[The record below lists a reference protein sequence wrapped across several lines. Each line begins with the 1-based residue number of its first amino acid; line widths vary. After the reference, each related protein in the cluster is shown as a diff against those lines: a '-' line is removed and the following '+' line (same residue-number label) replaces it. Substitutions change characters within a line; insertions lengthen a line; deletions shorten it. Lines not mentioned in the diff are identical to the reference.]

1 MPNPENVMRNRWG
14 KEKPAPSSEVASING
29 RKGGLAKAAKQ
40 RELKSAVEIIK
51 MFLQKEIKGTDG
63 NQYNYKEAGL
73 LKLVQKF
80 VGGDAKATELV
91 LKMLGEMPADKAEIT
106 NGDGSGWTP
115 PIINILPVTTK
126 NGKS

>member
-1 MPNPENVMRNRWG
+1 MPNPENVMRHRWG

-29 RKGGLAKAAKQ
+29 RKGGLAKAAKE
-40 RELKSAVEIIK
+40 RELKSAVEIIR
-51 MFLQKEIKGTDG
+51 MFLQKEVKGTDG
-63 NQYNYKEAGL
+63 NSYNYKEAGL

-106 NGDGSGWTP
+106 GSGGSPLSP
-115 PIINILPVTTK
+115 PVINILPVKTK
-126 NGKS
+126 DE